1 MKDVSSG
8 KMLFFVP
15 QIGWSGGNDD
25 VDPAFLTDVA
35 NNNGRNNIVVQKMCA
50 PSDFLLQLTLFMC
63 NFSRVLGAGLL
74 PNLIDVLMHYS
85 LVSLRF
91 SCNRGTFLHLDQST
105 DLHPRICAISRNE
118 GICGCRIVG

>member
-35 NNNGRNNIVVQKMCA
+35 FNNGRNNIVVQRMCA
-50 PSDFLLQLTLFMC
+50 PNDDLLQSALSFATPHAC
-63 NFSRVLGAGLL
+63 WVLGS
-74 PNLIDVLMHYS
+74 NL
-85 LVSLRF
+85 
-91 SCNRGTFLHLDQST
+91 T
-105 DLHPRICAISRNE
+105 
-118 GICGCRIVG
+118 